1 VLHSSSFAFLYLLK
15 IEKEY
20 FAFMEVLDVLMNLK
34 KGFLIITSH
43 AGALVFLLLIELK
56 EFDELIYSLLRSPI

>member
-1 VLHSSSFAFLYLLK
+1 VLPSSSFVFLYLLK

-34 KGFLIITSH
+34 GFFIIISH

-56 EFDELIYSLLRSPI
+56 EFDDLIYSLLRSPI

>member
-1 VLHSSSFAFLYLLK
+1 VLPSSSFAFLYLLK

-34 KGFLIITSH
+34 GFFIIISH
-43 AGALVFLLLIELK
+43 VGALVFLLLIELK
-56 EFDELIYSLLRSPI
+56 EFDDLIYSLLRSPI